1 MKRFLAIFSMCCV
14 LFCPAVRAE
23 EMAGADKPAEQAS
36 EQDRERAQEVQEAS
50 LAAELAHYGMQ
61 TQSAEALIMAAKMM
75 ATHRAKAPEGKAV
88 QAEGLKGGEEKAAS
102 SNEMTPDTLLAKA
115 RELASDNATLMQ
127 WADEVENIA
136 RKSSRSPARGLLQG
150 YYELLPKYRHTM
162 TEQFLGGQRAY
173 VQVQGEPGAA
183 LDIYVYDSYG
193 NPVIS
198 SVGHNT
204 SAWVYWTPNYNAY
217 YQVVVYNRGGWPVN
231 FSVTMQ

>member
-1 MKRFLAIFSMCCV
+1 MKRFLAIFSICFG
-14 LFCPAVRAE
+14 LLCPAVRADE
-23 EMAGADKPAEQAS
+23 AMAGKPAEQAS
-36 EQDRERAQEVQEAS
+36 EQDRARAREVQEAS
-50 LAAELAHYGMQ
+50 LAAELAHYGMEAE
-61 TQSAEALIMAAKMM
+61 SAEALIMAAKMM
-75 ATHRAKAPEGKAV
+75 ASHRAKAPEGKSV
-88 QAEGLKGGEEKAAS
+88 QAEGLQGGQEKAAS
-102 SNEMTPDTLLAKA
+102 SNELTPATLLARA

-127 WADEVENIA
+127 WADEVENMA

-162 TEQFLGGQRAY
+162 TEQFIGGQRAY

-183 LDIYVYDSYG
+183 LDIYVFDANG

-204 SAWVYWTPNYNAY
+204 SAWVYWTPSYNAY